1 MVDVIH
7 GLVGAIDP
15 DIRLEA
21 AQAVTGLDDP
31 APEAVA
37 LASKQLLAA
46 AVKPIADNPKLREEL
61 VAIRQAHDQFIDE
74 ISVDVVL
81 SAEYS
86 LEATEKARHTVQS
99 WEQFIRDHRNDITAL
114 QILYSQPYGSKDL
127 NFREIK
133 ELAQAIERPPHNWTP
148 DRLWDAYGAVQ
159 ADKVRGTGQ
168 RLLTDLV
175 SLVRHALDPDGE
187 LVPFPEIVAERYTA
201 WLEEQAA
208 VGRTYSDEQRVWL
221 DRIRDHVAASL
232 RITPEDFDY
241 APFNQHG
248 GLGGAYAALGDELDS
263 VLAELNEALVS

>member
-1 MVDVIH
+1 V
-7 GLVGAIDP
+7 
-15 DIRLEA
+15 
-21 AQAVTGLDDP
+21 
-31 APEAVA
+31 VA
-37 LASKQLLAA
+37 LAAKQLLAA

-86 LEATEKARHTVQS
+86 LEATEKARHTVES
-99 WEQFIRDHRNDITAL
+99 WEQFIRDHRDDITAL
-114 QILYSQPYGSKDL
+114 QILYNQPYGSKDL
-127 NFREIK
+127 SFREIK
-133 ELAQAIERPPHNWTP
+133 ELAQAIGRPPHNWTP

-159 ADKVRGTGQ
+159 ADRVRGTGQ

-175 SLVRHALDPDGE
+175 SLVRHALDPEGE

-201 WLEEQAA
+201 WIEREAA
-208 VGRTYSDEQRVWL
+208 VGRIFTDDQRIWL
-221 DRIRDHVAASL
+221 ERIRDHIAASL

-248 GLGGAYAALGDELDS
+248 GLGAAYQVLGDELDA
-263 VLAELNEALVS
+263 VIGALNEVLVS

>member
-1 MVDVIH
+1 MFTA
-7 GLVGAIDP
+7 LVGAIDP

-21 AQAVTGLDDP
+21 TQAATGLDDP
-31 APEAVA
+31 GPEALA
-37 LASKQLLAA
+37 LVSKQLLAA

-86 LEATEKARHTVQS
+86 LEATEKARHTVES
-99 WEQFIRDHRNDITAL
+99 WEQFIRDHRDDITAL
-114 QILYSQPYGSKDL
+114 QILYNQPYGSKDL

-159 ADKVRGTGQ
+159 TDKVRGTGQ

-187 LVPFPEIVAERYTA
+187 LVPFPETVAERYTA

-208 VGRTYSDEQRVWL
+208 VGRTYTDEQRAWL
-221 DRIRDHVAASL
+221 DRIRDHIAASL

-248 GLGGAYAALGDELDS
+248 GLGGAYVALGDELDA
-263 VLAELNEALVS
+263 VLDELNEALVS